1 MSSKIMLITVLIFVK
16 IIVVASH
23 AKADTIYFACNS
35 ETEFQLIN
43 TYTNPTYRCGD
54 SPNFKRI

>member
-1 MSSKIMLITVLIFVK
+1 MSSKIMLIAVLIFVK

-23 AKADTIYFACNS
+23 AKANAIYFACNS
-35 ETEFQLIN
+35 ETKFQLIN

-54 SPNFKRI
+54 SPNFKKI

>member
-1 MSSKIMLITVLIFVK
+1 MLITVLIFVK

>member
-23 AKADTIYFACNS
+23 AKADTIHFACNS

-54 SPNFKRI
+54 SPSFKRI

>member
-1 MSSKIMLITVLIFVK
+1 MLIAVLIFVK

-23 AKADTIYFACNS
+23 AKANAIYFACNS
-35 ETEFQLIN
+35 ETKFQLIN

-54 SPNFKRI
+54 SPNFKKI